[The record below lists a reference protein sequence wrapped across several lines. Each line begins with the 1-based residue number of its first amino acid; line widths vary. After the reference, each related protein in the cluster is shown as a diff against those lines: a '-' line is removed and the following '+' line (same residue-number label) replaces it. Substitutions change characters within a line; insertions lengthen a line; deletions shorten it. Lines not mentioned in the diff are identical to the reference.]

1 MRRLLKD
8 LAFIGVAPSDSDE
21 IRVQKVS
28 LTLAAV
34 TVTTLAV
41 FWAVTYLFFDLPLSS
56 AIPFTNQL
64 ASIASLAWF
73 HRTKD
78 YRFFRTSQ
86 LVLIILLPFLL
97 QWSLGGYVASSAVS
111 LWGLVGALSSLFF
124 FSPRQAIPWF
134 VAF

>member
-8 LAFIGVAPSDSDE
+8 LAFI
-21 IRVQKVS
+21 
-28 LTLAAV
+28 AV
-34 TVTTLAV
+34 
-41 FWAVTYLFFDLPLSS
+41 P
-56 AIPFTNQL
+56 P
-64 ASIASLAWF
+64 ASLAWF

-78 YRFFRTSQ
+78 SRFFRTSQ

-134 VAF
+134 VAFIGLTVASGLAEPVVARGAASIPVPVP